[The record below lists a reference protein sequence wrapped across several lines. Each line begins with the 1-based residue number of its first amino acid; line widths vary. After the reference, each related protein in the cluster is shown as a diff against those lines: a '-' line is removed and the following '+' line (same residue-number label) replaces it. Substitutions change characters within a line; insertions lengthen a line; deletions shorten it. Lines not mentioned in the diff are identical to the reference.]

1 MKRIAVLTSGGDA
14 SGMNAAIRSVV
25 RVGYVRKV
33 EIIGVYRGYRGLLEK
48 DFHPLLPRDV
58 SGILERGGTI
68 LRTSRAPDFK
78 KEENQFKAI
87 KNMEEEGIEGLIVI
101 GGNGSQTGNLSI
113 FEKGFPTMGI
123 ASTIDND
130 LWGTDYTIGFDTA
143 VNTAINAIDKI
154 RDAAV
159 SHGRTFIVEVMGREA
174 GFIALDAGL
183 GGGADFILVPEMP
196 FSIDKITENMREAF
210 KKRKMHHLIVCAE
223 GAIHA
228 RELEKEIKKRMPE
241 VETRVSVLGY
251 IQRGGS
257 PTRFDRIIASQFG
270 EFAIDALLSGER
282 GKLVG
287 IKDNKITLIPLK
299 DAVTKQKTINKDLY
313 KLAEEVSV

>member
-68 LRTSRAPDFK
+68 LRTSRVPDFK
-78 KEENQFKAI
+78 KEENQYRAI

-101 GGNGSQTGNLSI
+101 GGNGSQTGNLAIS
-113 FEKGFPTMGI
+113 EKGFPTIGI

-183 GGGADFILVPEMP
+183 GGGADFILIPEMP

-210 KKRKMHHLIVCAE
+210 RKRKMHHLIVCAE

-228 RELEKEIKKRMPE
+228 RDLEKEIKKRMPE

-270 EFAIDALLSGER
+270 EFAVDALLGGEK

-299 DAVTKQKTINKDLY
+299 DAVTKRKRINKDLY

>member
-25 RVGYVRKV
+25 RVGYVRGV
-33 EIIGVYRGYRGLLEK
+33 EVIGVYYGYKGLLSK

-68 LRTSRAPDFK
+68 LRTSRVPDFK
-78 KEENQFKAI
+78 LEENQKIAI

-101 GGNGSQTGNLSI
+101 GGNGSQTGNLAI
-113 FEKGFPTMGI
+113 AEKGFPTIGI

-183 GGGADFILVPEMP
+183 AGGADFILVPEIK
-196 FSIDKITENMREAF
+196 FDIKKITDNMKEAF

-228 RELEKEIKKRMPE
+228 RDLEKKIKEHMPN

-251 IQRGGS
+251 IQRGGA

-270 EFAIDALLSGER
+270 ERAVDALLSGEK

-299 DAVTKQKTINKDLY
+299 DAVTKKKTINKMLY
-313 KLAEEVSV
+313 RLAEEVSV

>member
-25 RVGYVRKV
+25 RVGYVRKI

-68 LRTSRAPDFK
+68 LRTSRVPEFK
-78 KEENQFKAI
+78 EKENQLKAI
-87 KNMEEEGIEGLIVI
+87 QNMREEGIEGLIVI
-101 GGNGSQTGNLSI
+101 GGNGSQTGNLAIS
-113 FEKGFPTMGI
+113 ENGFPTIGI

-228 RELEKEIKKRMPE
+228 RDLEKEIKKRMPE

-270 EFAIDALLSGER
+270 EFAVDALLGGEK

-299 DAVTKQKTINKDLY
+299 DAVTKRKTINKELY

>member
-25 RVGYVRKV
+25 RVGYVRGV
-33 EIIGVYRGYRGLLEK
+33 EIIGIYSGYKGLLQK

-68 LRTSRAPDFK
+68 LRTSRVPEFK
-78 KEENQFKAI
+78 NLENQKKAVQNLVD
-87 KNMEEEGIEGLIVI
+87 KNIEGLIVI
-101 GGNGSQTGNLSI
+101 GGNGSQTGNLAIS
-113 FEKGFPTMGI
+113 KTGFPTLGI

-174 GFIALDAGL
+174 GFIALDAGI
-183 GGGADFILVPEMP
+183 GGGADFILVPEVP
-196 FSIDKITENMREAF
+196 FNIEKIVKNMREAF
-210 KKRKMHHLIVCAE
+210 KKSKMHHLIVCAE

-228 RELEKEIKKRMPE
+228 RDLEKEIKKYMPE
-241 VETRVSVLGY
+241 ADTRVSVLGY
-251 IQRGGS
+251 IQRGGA
-257 PTRFDRIIASQFG
+257 PTRFDRILASELG
-270 EFAIDALLSGER
+270 EHAVDALLNGEK
-282 GKLVG
+282 GKLLG
-287 IKDNKITLIPLK
+287 IKNNKITLIPLE
-299 DAVTKQKTINKDLY
+299 DAVTRRKSLNKNLY
-313 KLAEEVSV
+313 RLAEEVSV

>member
-25 RVGYVRKV
+25 RVGYVRGIEV
-33 EIIGVYRGYRGLLEK
+33 IGVYHGFRGLLDK

-68 LRTSRAPDFK
+68 LRTSRVPEFK
-78 KEENQFKAI
+78 NIENQRIAV
-87 KNMEEEGIEGLIVI
+87 KNLQEANIEGLIII
-101 GGNGSQTGNLSI
+101 GGNGSQTGNLAIS
-113 FEKGFPTMGI
+113 KTGFPTIGV

-174 GFIALDAGL
+174 GFIALNAGL
-183 GGGADFILVPEMP
+183 GGGADFILVPEVS
-196 FSIDKITENMREAF
+196 FNIQQIVENMREAF
-210 KKRKMHHLIVCAE
+210 RKSKMHHLIVCAE

-228 RELEKEIKKRMPE
+228 RDLEKEIKKYMPE
-241 VETRVSVLGY
+241 ADTRVSVLGY
-251 IQRGGS
+251 IQRGGA
-257 PTRFDRIIASQFG
+257 PTHFDRILASQLG
-270 EFAIDALLSGER
+270 EYAVDALLKGEK
-282 GKLVG
+282 GKLAG
-287 IKDNKITLIPLK
+287 IKNNKITLIPLK
-299 DAVTKQKTINKDLY
+299 DAVTKKKNLDKNLY
-313 KLAEEVSV
+313 RLAEEVSV

>member
-25 RVGYVRKV
+25 RVGYVRNV
-33 EIIGVYRGYRGLLEK
+33 EIIGVYRGYKGLLEK

-68 LRTSRAPDFK
+68 LRTSRVPDFK
-78 KEENQFKAI
+78 EEGNQYKAI
-87 KNMEEEGIEGLIVI
+87 RNMEEEGIEGLIVI
-101 GGNGSQTGNLSI
+101 GGNGSQTGNLAIS
-113 FEKGFPTMGI
+113 EKGFPTIGI

-183 GGGADFILVPEMP
+183 GGGADFILVPEIP
-196 FSIDKITENMREAF
+196 FSIDKITENMRIAF

-228 RELEKEIKKRMPE
+228 RDLEKEIKKRMPE

-257 PTRFDRIIASQFG
+257 PTRFDRLIASQFG
-270 EFAIDALLSGER
+270 EFAVDALLSGEK

-287 IKDNKITLIPLK
+287 IKDNKITLIPLR
-299 DAVTKQKTINKDLY
+299 DAVTKQKTINKELY